1 MALDVRKPKN
11 YRRAWNGGRDLTKRP
26 MTAAEWNEKFPS
38 GTAVIVVK
46 DDGQIWETKT
56 RSEAWELGHGQPVVM
71 LEGKS
76 GGYDLSR
83 VAPR

>member
-1 MALDVRKPKN
+1 MTKN
-11 YRRAWNGGRDLTKRP
+11 T
-26 MTAAEWNEKFPS
+26 MTAADWNAKHKP
-38 GTAVIVVK
+38 GTWVLVML
-46 DDGQIWETKT
+46 DDGKIWNTKT

-83 VAPR
+83 VTADS